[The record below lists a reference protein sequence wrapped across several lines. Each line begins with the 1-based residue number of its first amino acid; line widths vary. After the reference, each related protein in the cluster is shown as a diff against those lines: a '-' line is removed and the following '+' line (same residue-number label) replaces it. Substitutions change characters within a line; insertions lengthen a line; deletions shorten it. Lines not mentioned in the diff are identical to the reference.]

1 MVYLPYLHTLKQKSM
16 NWEYITGFFDADG
29 SISLIKKNKGREKSP
44 QISFHNNELNILIE
58 VQEFILKKLNIKGF
72 ISKKKKAK
80 DHHGQQ
86 YDLKYE
92 GFPKCSAIGK
102 NLNTKHYKKAK
113 RIALIYLIH
122 AVTPRNGKYDEQ
134 TLKTRSELEFQFFN

>member
-1 MVYLPYLHTLKQKSM
+1 M
-16 NWEYITGFFDADG
+16 NWDYITGFFDADG

-44 QISFHNNELNILIE
+44 QISFHNNELNILTEI
-58 VQEFILKKLNIKGF
+58 QGFIQKELSIKGF

-92 GFPKCSAIGK
+92 GFPKCIAIGN
-102 NLNTKHYKKAK
+102 NLKSIHYKKIK
-113 RIALIYLIH
+113 RILISGLIH

-134 TLKTRSELEFQFFN
+134 TLKTRSELEIQFFS